1 MFRYAVLKHEITR
14 AFAFAALRLQLHY
27 LALALSAWRCYSG
40 HLGREASRF
49 LIS

>member
-1 MFRYAVLKHEITR
+1 MDGR